1 MDYKVSIIVTCYNY
15 AAYLQA
21 CLESLLQQSYSNW
34 ECIIIDDGST
44 DHTGKLAKSF
54 VDLDSRFRYVY
65 QQNQGV
71 AVARNTA
78 IELITGDYI
87 QFLDGDD
94 LLEIDKLKNQ
104 IASFQKN
111 HDLLMSV
118 SPSYFFE
125 SDQPQDFYTSK
136 QKEKN
141 TIQPFIAMAF
151 SVRDQL
157 IKDNIFIISAP
168 LIPTHKLGALRFDPA
183 YKTYEDWKFWFEFTK
198 QEGQIIGLDT
208 VNSATLIRFG
218 HASLMSKKLQLNK
231 DALRLRIY
239 FMAKINPFKQV
250 YNGYRIVKL
259 LFKRAYLTILSN
271 G

>member
-15 AAYLQA
+15 AAYLKA
-21 CLESLLQQSYSNW
+21 CLESVWQQSYNNW
-34 ECIIIDDGST
+34 ECIVVDDGST
-44 DHTGKLAKSF
+44 DGTGVLAKSF

-78 IELITGDYI
+78 LALITGNYM

-94 LLEIDKLKNQ
+94 LLEVDKLKHQ
-104 IASFQKN
+104 IAAFHN
-111 HDLLMSV
+111 NNDLLMSV
-118 SPSYFFE
+118 APSYFFE
-125 SDQPQDFYTSK
+125 SDHPQQLFTSK
-136 QKEKN
+136 QKEKT
-141 TIQPFIAMAF
+141 TIQPINWSSLFCRA
-151 SVRDQL
+151 QL
-157 IKDNIFIISAP
+157 IKDNIFTISAP
-168 LIPTHKLGALRFDPA
+168 LIPVHKMGSLRFDA
-183 YKTYEDWKFWFEFTK
+183 QYKTYEDWKFWFEFTK

-208 VNSATLIRFG
+208 ANSATLIRFG

-239 FMAKINPFKQV
+239 FMAMINPFKQV

-259 LFKRAYLTILSN
+259 VFKRIYLTVLSN